1 MPPDD
6 AADTKAPTHMPA
18 AVSDDFLIE
27 SMLGGDA
34 TALRRLMDRYDRLV
48 RYTVLQKSPKQC
60 SRDPNWLDSVAS
72 DAWTGFVQSL
82 RRGTTKRPASV
93 AAYLVRIASNR
104 CVSAIRRETSPT
116 AVISIEDVADSPDPV
131 ADEENPL
138 EIVAKSEQLA
148 TLQACMDE
156 LSGDDRQL
164 VDQLEAITER
174 KWRLASEALGLPEST
189 VRSRWKQVLERL
201 SGCVRGK
208 TGETFAPWG
217 QAGD

>member
-6 AADTKAPTHMPA
+6 AADTTASTHIST

-48 RYTVLQKSPKQC
+48 RYTVFQKSQTQC
-60 SRDPNWLDSVAS
+60 SRDPNWLDTVAS

-82 RRGTTKRPASV
+82 RRGNTKRPASV
-93 AAYLVRIASNR
+93 PAYLAGIARNR
-104 CVSAIRRETSPT
+104 CISALRREKSPT
-116 AVISIEDVADSPDPV
+116 AVVSFEDVAELPDPV
-131 ADEENPL
+131 ADDQNPL
-138 EIVAKSEQLA
+138 ESVAKSEQLA

-164 VDQLEAITER
+164 VDQLEAITGR

-189 VRSRWKQVLERL
+189 VRSRWKLVLQRL
-201 SGCVRGK
+201 RGCVRGK

-217 QAGD
+217 ELGD